1 MKVTTKNVGLINQR
15 LEYLYDN
22 FGIDPLDTN
31 VEIGDKKIVIDF
43 PRDDSLSYSIAD
55 FLRYTDNLENIK
67 VIGNH
72 SVISGRTRQTIIN
85 IEDYA
90 CYFSMPQIMFE
101 VDNISL
107 KIVENPFLIGI
118 IASRDGIYDKYTG
131 VSPCSI
137 YTAIELQYTNAD
149 PDEEKDIELI
159 KRCLFY
165 IGSKYNVPISI
176 GEFFSIDESLYEENE
191 EEKADLIIHQNE
203 LIPYCRAMD
212 YYMEGLYIGKMDI
225 KYLHLYKI
233 IEYFSP
239 IVSKK
244 ASYEQLN
251 KRLDALQ
258 VVERDSEYLESIFK
272 LTKQYEVSLKDKEL
286 ANTVLNECVDIA
298 LLFQFLPDKIQKT
311 LSKSCHFEVKNIAS
325 LSSSTIEV
333 IKKEIADILYATRNS
348 IVHAKSNYTVTGKEC
363 SEEDLE
369 QLNEFM
375 VKLCECLFVWNG
387 RQSKE
392 FQLK

>member
-233 IEYFSP
+233 IEYF
-239 IVSKK
+239 
-244 ASYEQLN
+244 Y
-251 KRLDALQ
+251 
-258 VVERDSEYLESIFK
+258 
-272 LTKQYEVSLKDKEL
+272 
-286 ANTVLNECVDIA
+286 
-298 LLFQFLPDKIQKT
+298 LLFP
-311 LSKSCHFEVKNIAS
+311 
-325 LSSSTIEV
+325 
-333 IKKEIADILYATRNS
+333 KKLHMN
-348 IVHAKSNYTVTGKEC
+348 N
-363 SEEDLE
+363 
-369 QLNEFM
+369 
-375 VKLCECLFVWNG
+375 
-387 RQSKE
+387 
-392 FQLK
+392 